1 MADRT
6 RRLTLR
12 VSASVAE
19 LERKFKGADKYMEYL
34 ISTKIFHPKL
44 NFIPKLSKYSF
55 QSSNVSRRFNFVP
68 HPTCHAL
75 FELTFYLLLFPYYF
89 PLSLLWTAI
98 CQHYKEYWYLFLR
111 CPRKQSHQ
119 FCFSYS
125 TTTDTIICILSNSWQ
140 YHSKTPLS
148 DP

>member
-55 QSSNVSRRFNFVP
+55 QSSNVSIRFNLIHYP
-68 HPTCHAL
+68 MWHTM
-75 FELTFYLLLFPYYF
+75 
-89 PLSLLWTAI
+89 LSRVVTSGHL
-98 CQHYKEYWYLFLR
+98 
-111 CPRKQSHQ
+111 
-119 FCFSYS
+119 
-125 TTTDTIICILSNSWQ
+125 
-140 YHSKTPLS
+140 
-148 DP
+148 